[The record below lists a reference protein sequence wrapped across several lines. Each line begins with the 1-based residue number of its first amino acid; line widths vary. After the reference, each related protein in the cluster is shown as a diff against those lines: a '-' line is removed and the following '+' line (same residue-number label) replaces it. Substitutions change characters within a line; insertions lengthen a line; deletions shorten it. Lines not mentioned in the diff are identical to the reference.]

1 MVNIVPDLI
10 SEIDALNEYKEAY
23 YYLVYECWENC
34 EKKHQKEMNK
44 DLNKIFILN
53 KDEIVEV

>member
-1 MVNIVPDLI
+1 MNKCRD
-10 SEIDALNEYKEAY
+10 DALKEYKEAY

-34 EKKHQKEMNK
+34 DKKHQKEMNK

-53 KDEIVEV
+53 KNEIVEVDE